1 MIGFRLFFLIY
12 FVKKELMKQKL
23 IQPKI
28 ILLVG
33 MMGAGKTS
41 LGRIVAR
48 RLGLPFLDSDKEI
61 EMMTGF
67 TISDL
72 FARYGEQEFRAG
84 EERVMARLLSGEPC
98 VLSSGGGAFLSEKT
112 RRLAA
117 QKAVSVWIKADSDVI
132 SGRTQGRTHRPL
144 VPAADNKRIIE
155 RLVQE
160 CYPVYASADITI
172 PSYDEHPSKTV
183 IRLLKALAD
192 RSVITPWTPTRKPSS
207 RKQKA

>member
-61 EMMTGF
+61 EMMRKVNDDKY
-67 TISDL
+67 S
-72 FARYGEQEFRAG
+72 
-84 EERVMARLLSGEPC
+84 
-98 VLSSGGGAFLSEKT
+98 
-112 RRLAA
+112 
-117 QKAVSVWIKADSDVI
+117 
-132 SGRTQGRTHRPL
+132 
-144 VPAADNKRIIE
+144 
-155 RLVQE
+155 
-160 CYPVYASADITI
+160 
-172 PSYDEHPSKTV
+172 
-183 IRLLKALAD
+183 LLKCVD
-192 RSVITPWTPTRKPSS
+192 IS
-207 RKQKA
+207 QYEF